1 MWRILFQLIRK
12 IKRKIG
18 TNWRFNQWKCWRRTK
33 MSEYVIEEPLE
44 FMAQNI
50 IKSRSS
56 LHAHRNTRIHF
67 GIDYTYQYPMWMAR
81 ISIYDGENWTIERGK
96 KGNDFWYFSSGIIHI
111 FQERNYVGQPIRLSL
126 KRMENHIWFLFQ
138 VDVDH
143 YHSNLWYL
151 FSNH

>member
-81 ISIYDGENWTIERGK
+81 ISVYDGENWTIERGK
-96 KGNDFWYFSSGIIHI
+96 KGNDFWYFFIGNYTHFPRTKLRGPTNSTFTQKNGKPYLISISSRCRPLSFELMI
-111 FQERNYVGQPIRLSL
+111 FIQ
-126 KRMENHIWFLFQ
+126 
-138 VDVDH
+138 
-143 YHSNLWYL
+143 
-151 FSNH
+151 